1 MGCDIHGFVEF
12 RDKDDKRDEPF
23 WQSFSEQLNLGRN
36 YGVFGY
42 LTNGSVRY
50 DPNLE
55 FGIDPKGLP
64 KDNLSYDVQN
74 ACRLYISKDGE
85 GDNETTMERAL
96 RYNEQYGCKLYYSE
110 RDKEKPLFVD
120 NPDFHSHSWLSLTEY
135 EMLIDEMKKKEDE
148 DVYINVQFLAVLDLM
163 KSLENNRMKTRFVFW
178 FDN

>member
-1 MGCDIHGFVEF
+1 M
-12 RDKDDKRDEPF
+12 
-23 WQSFSEQLNLGRN
+23 
-36 YGVFGY
+36 FGY

-64 KDNLSYDVQN
+64 EGKLSYDVQN
-74 ACRLYISKDGE
+74 EYRLYITEDGE

-96 RYNEQYGCKLYYSE
+96 NYNERYGCKLHYSD

-120 NPDFHSHSWLSLTEY
+120 SPDLHSHSWLSLDEY
-135 EMLIDEMKKKEDE
+135 EMLIDEMKKKEDV
-148 DVYINVQFLAVLDLM
+148 DVYVGVIWLAVLDLM
-163 KSLENNRMKTRFVFW
+163 KSLENNGMKTRFVFW